1 MLFLPTALRMHGR
14 NKADSQAK
22 FEIMLG
28 KKLISPIIATLIIVK
43 KRFRLP
49 IYTFSVITENKQNEL
64 ICMKKLLL
72 LVPLVFTA
80 SVQASGVTVGQVCK
94 AASAA
99 MFGRDH
105 KIMQLDKVESGI
117 AYVHYIRQNDG
128 TRWAIKCK
136 LIGDQVM
143 WASDNPDIT
152 GRWRDDPAD
161 STVKYSIDGKKIIIT
176 ELYTDGSSTTN
187 SYPMMQ
193 LK

>member
-1 MLFLPTALRMHGR
+1 
-14 NKADSQAK
+14 
-22 FEIMLG
+22 
-28 KKLISPIIATLIIVK
+28 
-43 KRFRLP
+43 
-49 IYTFSVITENKQNEL
+49 
-64 ICMKKLLL
+64 MKKLLL
-72 LVPLVFTA
+72 FVPLVFTA
-80 SVQASGVTVGQVCK
+80 PVQASEATVGQVCK

-105 KIMQLDKVESGI
+105 KIMQLDKVEAGI

-143 WASDNPDIT
+143 WASDNPDST

-161 STVKYSIDGKKIIIT
+161 STVKYTIDGKKIIIT
-176 ELYTDGSSTTN
+176 ELYSDGSSTTN
-187 SYPMMQ
+187 SYPLKQ

>member
-1 MLFLPTALRMHGR
+1 
-14 NKADSQAK
+14 
-22 FEIMLG
+22 
-28 KKLISPIIATLIIVK
+28 
-43 KRFRLP
+43 
-49 IYTFSVITENKQNEL
+49 
-64 ICMKKLLL
+64 MKKLLL
-72 LVPLVFTA
+72 LFPLVFTA
-80 SVQASGVTVGQVCK
+80 PVQASEVTVGQVCK

-143 WASDNPDIT
+143 WATDNPDST
-152 GRWRDDPAD
+152 GRWRADPAD
-161 STVKYSIDGKKIIIT
+161 GTVKYAFEGRKIIIT
-176 ELYTDGSSTTN
+176 EFYSDGSSTST
-187 SYPMMQ
+187 SYPLNQ

>member
-1 MLFLPTALRMHGR
+1 LPT
-14 NKADSQAK
+14 
-22 FEIMLG
+22 
-28 KKLISPIIATLIIVK
+28 
-43 KRFRLP
+43 
-49 IYTFSVITENKQNEL
+49 YTFSVIPENKQNGL
-64 ICMKKLLL
+64 SRMKKLSL

-80 SVQASGVTVGQVCK
+80 PVQASEVTVGQICK

>member
-1 MLFLPTALRMHGR
+1 
-14 NKADSQAK
+14 
-22 FEIMLG
+22 
-28 KKLISPIIATLIIVK
+28 
-43 KRFRLP
+43 
-49 IYTFSVITENKQNEL
+49 
-64 ICMKKLLL
+64 MKKLLL
-72 LVPLVFTA
+72 IVPLVFTVP
-80 SVQASGVTVGQVCK
+80 VQASEVSVGQICK

-117 AYVHYIRQNDG
+117 AYVHYTRQIDG

-143 WASDNPDIT
+143 WASDNPDSS

-161 STVKYSIDGKKIIIT
+161 STVKYNIDGNKIIIT
-176 ELYTDGSSTTN
+176 ELYSDGSSTTN
-187 SYPMMQ
+187 AYPLKQ

>member
-1 MLFLPTALRMHGR
+1 
-14 NKADSQAK
+14 
-22 FEIMLG
+22 
-28 KKLISPIIATLIIVK
+28 
-43 KRFRLP
+43 
-49 IYTFSVITENKQNEL
+49 
-64 ICMKKLLL
+64 MKKLLVL
-72 LVPLVFTA
+72 ISLVFIVPA
-80 SVQASGVTVGQVCK
+80 QASEVTVGQACK

-117 AYVHYIRQNDG
+117 AYVHYIRQDDD

-143 WASDNPDIT
+143 WASNNPEST

-161 STVKYSIDGKKIIIT
+161 STVKYAINGKKIIIT
-176 ELYTDGSSTTN
+176 ELYSDGSSTTN
-187 SYPMMQ
+187 SYPLNQ

>member
-1 MLFLPTALRMHGR
+1 
-14 NKADSQAK
+14 
-22 FEIMLG
+22 
-28 KKLISPIIATLIIVK
+28 
-43 KRFRLP
+43 
-49 IYTFSVITENKQNEL
+49 
-64 ICMKKLLL
+64 MKKLSL

-80 SVQASGVTVGQVCK
+80 PVQASEVTVGQICK

-143 WASDNPDIT
+143 WASDNPDST

-161 STVKYSIDGKKIIIT
+161 STVKYSIDGKNNYYRA
-176 ELYTDGSSTTN
+176 LY
-187 SYPMMQ
+187 
-193 LK
+193 